1 MDILSP
7 YVLTG
12 PMENI
17 RGAKE
22 KASPQRG
29 GQDANSTKPG
39 LFSPHHTESASGEA
53 SQALSGL

>member
-17 RGAKE
+17 RGARE

-29 GQDANSTKPG
+29 DQDANFTKPG
-39 LFSPHHTESASGEA
+39 LFSPQHTESASGEA
-53 SQALSGL
+53 S